1 LQAALDA
8 AYAVDMPTERERIAT
23 TIEAACTYGDRKG
36 VSHKPCRTCRNA
48 ARIARQ
54 GADQ

>member
-8 AYAVDMPTERERIAT
+8 AYAVDMTAERERIAT
-23 TIEAACTYGDRKG
+23 AIESIAKQRGLNPGIEDG
-36 VSHKPCRTCRNA
+36 LRTA
-48 ARIARQ
+48 VRIARQ